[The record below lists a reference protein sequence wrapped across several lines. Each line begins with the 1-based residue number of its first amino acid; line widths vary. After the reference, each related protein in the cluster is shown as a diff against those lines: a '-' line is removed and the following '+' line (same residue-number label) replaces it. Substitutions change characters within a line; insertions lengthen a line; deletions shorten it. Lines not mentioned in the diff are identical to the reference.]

1 MIEVKGII
9 KTFKTAAKNDAV
21 SAAGGAGSASSS
33 AKFAWG
39 KSKKSIKALDNVYF
53 TVKPNRITGIL
64 GQNGAGKSTMLRVL
78 AGTILPDAGQIL
90 FDGEIL
96 EPKSRRART
105 ALLFGGKTGLYDELS
120 ALDNILYF
128 AKLRGV
134 QAEKARQDA
143 LALGEQFEMNDLLH
157 KKVSALSTGMK
168 QKVAIV
174 RALIHDPDII
184 MLDEPESGLDFAASA
199 LLNDFLIDYAKSG
212 KTVLVSSHSAGD
224 ILDLC
229 EDVVVLKAGV
239 VTAEQSLRE
248 LVDGKSLEESF
259 RLLKE
264 LVIGK

>member
-1 MIEVKGII
+1 MIEVKGIT
-9 KTFKTAAKNDAV
+9 KAFKVTAKNDAV

-33 AKFAWG
+33 VKSAWG
-39 KSKKSIKALDNVYF
+39 KSKKSIKALDNVSF

-105 ALLFGGKTGLYDELS
+105 ALLFGGKTGLYDELTT
-120 ALDNILYF
+120 LDNILYF

-143 LALGEQFEMNDLLH
+143 LALGEQFEMNDFLH

-199 LLNDFLIDYAKSG
+199 LLNDFLIDYAKRG

-229 EDVVVLKAGV
+229 EDVVVLKAGA